1 MRWER
6 ENHEGNVY
14 QSAPSAASDAHTS
27 SLSLRAGCA
36 QVFGRPP
43 VGVHVSVVGS
53 RTFPFHIPIASVLT
67 RGAATRVPYFVK
79 SCFLA
84 MRLDKRRIEKMVPM
98 GNDKSPRPAQ
108 TKAMSRMYRRRYT
121 AEATQNWVGRL
132 RPLADAAEPE

>member
-14 QSAPSAASDAHTS
+14 QSARSAASGAHPS
-27 SLSLRAGCA
+27 SLSLRAGRA

-43 VGVHVSVVGS
+43 VGVHVPVVGS

-67 RGAATRVPYFVK
+67 RGAATKVPYF
-79 SCFLA
+79 
-84 MRLDKRRIEKMVPM
+84 D
-98 GNDKSPRPAQ
+98 GDKSPRPAQ
-108 TKAMSRMYRRRYT
+108 TKAMSRIYRRRYT